1 MPLGPNPDI
10 EFPTN
15 EGEQEIFRVPKHST
29 DNLDAN
35 ALETE
40 RSKRSPFAK
49 FTFVDVTFGTVN
61 TDYIVTHTLDT
72 PDPEVIRWWAISN
85 DTAGVVYRDASATK
99 RAWGERYVVLRC
111 SAANATVRL
120 MLFVEQI

>member
-1 MPLGPNPDI
+1 MPLGPNPNI
-10 EFPTN
+10 EFPTS
-15 EGEQEIFRVPKHST
+15 EDEQEIFRFTKPRT
-29 DNLDAN
+29 DLLDPN

-61 TDYIVTHTLDT
+61 TDYIVAHTLDT

-85 DTAGVVYRDASATK
+85 DTAGVVYRDSSAGK
-99 RAWGERYVVLRC
+99 RTWGEGYVVLRC
-111 SAANATVRL
+111 SVADATVRL
-120 MLFVEQI
+120 LLFVEQI